1 MLSMLVQRNQDVKS
15 EVTTN
20 EEKEIISA
28 ITSVFQSIK
37 HSKDMVDASK
47 SKVGEFIF
55 T

>member
-1 MLSMLVQRNQDVKS
+1 MLVPRDQDVKS
-15 EVTTN
+15 ELTTN

-37 HSKDMVDASK
+37 HSKDMVDESK
-47 SKVGEFIF
+47 SKVGEYIL